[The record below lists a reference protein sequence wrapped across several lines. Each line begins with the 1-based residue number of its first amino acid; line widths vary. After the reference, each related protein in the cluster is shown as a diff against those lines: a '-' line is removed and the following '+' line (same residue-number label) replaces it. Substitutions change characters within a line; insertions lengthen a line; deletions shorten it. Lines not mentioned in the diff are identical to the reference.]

1 MINHTFTHQPTNPV
15 NGATKK
21 STSKHRRMG
30 MDFGGSDRRPFEEIW
45 IRLEGLPTD
54 ASYPRLGSFI
64 ERLRADP
71 TVDLPGRP
79 SLVDLVRPASFS
91 QWGVRAIIRLVR
103 PAELDDQEAWIA
115 RLLEAVGRLK
125 LAGLSSV
132 CRGPAGSLTPVEP
145 VLLAPPSHPP
155 SPSLLQPLP
164 LDTPVTFEALF
175 TIKNKN
181 NKTSSKTRRRHPK
194 RQRTLAPADQIQHA
208 TQSLAK
214 LKTRESD
221 FLAAKSLLEERSNR
235 LSPFQKFVKNIV
247 VTSSSNLSA

>member
-1 MINHTFTHQPTNPV
+1 
-15 NGATKK
+15 
-21 STSKHRRMG
+21 MG

-103 PAELDDQEAWIA
+103 PAELEDQEDWIA

-132 CRGPAGSLTPVEP
+132 CRGPAGSLSPVEP

-155 SPSLLQPLP
+155 SSSLLQPLP
-164 LDTPVTFEALF
+164 LNIPITFEALMS
-175 TIKNKN
+175 KKKKKKN
-181 NKTSSKTRRRHPK
+181 NKRHPK
-194 RQRTLAPADQIQHA
+194 RQRTLAPSDQIQHA

-221 FLAAKSLLEERSNR
+221 FLAAKGLLEERSNR